1 ERKCD
6 ATKIYLFLSQSLIRA
21 LVCLYCRRRFPI
33 HLRSFL
39 MINNIKTKR
48 IILAS
53 KSPRRTEL
61 LAGLGVEFIS
71 KTKDIEEDFPEEM
84 DPPVVPRYL
93 AEKKALAFRDDL
105 EDQDLLITADTV
117 VIVDGAILN
126 KPADKREALLM
137 LQKLSGNVHQ
147 VVTGVCMMDQEKS
160 VIFDD
165 QTEVH
170 FKALEEEALL
180 DYIDR
185 FKPYDKAGA
194 YGVQE

>member
-1 ERKCD
+1 
-6 ATKIYLFLSQSLIRA
+6 
-21 LVCLYCRRRFPI
+21 
-33 HLRSFL
+33 
-39 MINNIKTKR
+39 MIKNIKNKR

-71 KTKDIEEDFPEEM
+71 KTKDIEEDFPAEM
-84 DPPVVPRYL
+84 DPFVVPRYL
-93 AEKKALAFRDDL
+93 AEKKAAAFAKDL
-105 EDQDLLITADTV
+105 EGKDLLITADTV

-126 KPADKREALLM
+126 KPADKAEALLM
-137 LQKLSGNVHQ
+137 LKKLSGNVHQ

-170 FKALEEEALL
+170 FKALEEEELL
-180 DYIDR
+180 DYIDK
-185 FKPYDKAGA
+185 FQPFDKAGA
-194 YGVQE
+194 YGVQEWIGYVAVYKLIGSFYNVMGLPVHRIYEELKGW